1 MDKFEFKSAI
11 CTSRNKGGGVIKHHK
26 VYALKGNELYE
37 FNSVP
42 EAAEKTGCW
51 KDKIYKCCNGKLAYT
66 GGYVWSYNPLDI
78 PTEVEEWR
86 DVEGYENLY
95 QVSRKGRVRSSHK
108 GYWEVL
114 TSVVNTHGYNQYL
127 FHKNGKKKNMRGNR
141 LVAEAYIPNPDN
153 LPYVNHKDENPA
165 NDCVDN
171 LEWCTAKYNV
181 NYGTA
186 RQRTSINHSKNR
198 PVCMFDVDGVFIR
211 EFYNVNDAAKYIGG
225 NHPCVSRACSGQ
237 SITYKNKIWC
247 YKGNED
253 IVLLKVQKH
262 RDSNNFHRVEVAYPD
277 RIVIYDTISSACKE
291 LGISRDTF
299 IFNIGKQINGIS
311 WRKL

>member
-1 MDKFEFKSAI
+1 MMEFKSQI
-11 CTSRNKGGGVIKHHK
+11 CTTRNKGGGVIKHHK

-37 FNSVP
+37 FDSVP

-66 GGYVWSYNPLDI
+66 GGYIWSYKPLDI

-86 DVEGYENLY
+86 DVKGYENLY

-114 TSVVNTHGYNQYL
+114 TSVVNRHGYNQYL
-127 FHKNGKKKNMRGNR
+127 FHKNGKRKNMRGNR
-141 LVAEAYIPNPDN
+141 LVAEAYILNPDN
-153 LPYVNHKDENPA
+153 LPFVNHKDENPA

-198 PVCMFDVDGVFIR
+198 PVCMFDVDGAFIR
-211 EFYNVNDAAKYIGG
+211 EFYNLNEAAKYIQGK
-225 NHPCVSRACSGQ
+225 HTCILRCCC
-237 SITYKNKIWC
+237 NKVFC
-247 YKGNED
+247 YKGYIWRYKED
-253 IVLLKVQKH
+253 V
-262 RDSNNFHRVEVAYPD
+262 DSIADAIRQYKKSKTTNRKIEV
-277 RIVIYDTISSACKE
+277 RIKGQIKIFNSMSQASKE
-291 LGISRDTF
+291 LGISRDTLRKY
-299 IFNIGKQINGIS
+299 NHLGDIS
-311 WRKL
+311 WRKI

>member
-1 MDKFEFKSAI
+1 MEFKSQI
-11 CTSRNKGGGVIKHHK
+11 CTSLNKGGGVIKHHK

-37 FNSVP
+37 FDSVP
-42 EAAEKTGCW
+42 EAAEKTGCL

-66 GGYVWSYNPLDI
+66 GGYVWSYKPLDI

-86 DVEGYENLY
+86 DVKGYENLY

-114 TSVVNTHGYNQYL
+114 TSVVNRYGYNQYL
-127 FHKNGKKKNMRGNR
+127 FHKDGKRKNMRGNR

-153 LPYVNHKDENPA
+153 LPFVNHKDENPA

-186 RQRTSINHSKNR
+186 RQRISINHSKNR

-211 EFYNVNDAAKYIGG
+211 EFYNLNEAAKYIQGK
-225 NHPCVSRACSGQ
+225 HTCILRCCC
-237 SITYKNKIWC
+237 NKVFC
-247 YKGNED
+247 YKGYIWRYKED
-253 IVLLKVQKH
+253 V
-262 RDSNNFHRVEVAYPD
+262 DSIADAIKQYKKSKTTNRKIEVKIKGQIKIFNSMSQA
-277 RIVIYDTISSACKE
+277 SKE
-291 LGISRDTF
+291 LGISRDTLRKY
-299 IFNIGKQINGIS
+299 NNLGEIS
-311 WRKL
+311 WKII

>member
-1 MDKFEFKSAI
+1 MEKFEFKSQI
-11 CTSRNKGGGVIKHHK
+11 CTTRNKGGGVIKHHK

-37 FNSVP
+37 FDSVP

-78 PTEVEEWR
+78 PTEIEEWR

-114 TSVVNTHGYNQYL
+114 TSVINRHGYNQYL
-127 FHKNGKKKNMRGNR
+127 FHKDGKRKNMRGNR
-141 LVAEAYIPNPDN
+141 LVAEAYILNPDN
-153 LPYVNHKDENPA
+153 LPFVNHKDENPA

-186 RQRTSINHSKNR
+186 RQRASINHSKNR
-198 PVCMFDVDGVFIR
+198 PVCMFDVDGAFIR
-211 EFYNVNDAAKYIGG
+211 EFYNLNEAAKYIQGK
-225 NHPCVSRACSGQ
+225 HT
-237 SITYKNKIWC
+237 SILRCCCNKVFC
-247 YKGNED
+247 YKGHIWRYKED
-253 IVLLKVQKH
+253 V
-262 RDSNNFHRVEVAYPD
+262 DSIADAIRQYKKSKTTNRKIEV
-277 RIVIYDTISSACKE
+277 RIKGQIKIFNSMSQASKE
-291 LGISRDTF
+291 LGISRDTLRKY
-299 IFNIGKQINGIS
+299 NYLGDIS
-311 WRKL
+311 WRKI

>member
-1 MDKFEFKSAI
+1 MEFKSQI

-51 KDKIYKCCNGKLAYT
+51 KDKIYKCCNGKLVYT
-66 GGYVWSYNPLDI
+66 GGYVWSYKPLDI

-86 DVEGYENLY
+86 DVKGYENLY

-153 LPYVNHKDENPA
+153 LPFVNHKDENSA

-198 PVCMFDVDGVFIR
+198 PVCMFDVNGDFIR
-211 EFYNVNDAAKYIGG
+211 EFYNMTDAAKFVNGVHTCILRCCKNEGFYYKGYIWRYKEGTNSIVEAVAAYKKSKNTNRKIEVDIDG
-225 NHPCVSRACSGQ
+225 QKQVFNSISEASRA
-237 SITYKNKIWC
+237 
-247 YKGNED
+247 
-253 IVLLKVQKH
+253 
-262 RDSNNFHRVEVAYPD
+262 
-277 RIVIYDTISSACKE
+277 
-291 LGISRDTF
+291 LGVSRDT
-299 IFNIGKQINGIS
+299 IRKYNSKNNIK
-311 WRKL
+311 WKLI

>member
-1 MDKFEFKSAI
+1 MEFKSQI

-86 DVEGYENLY
+86 DVKGYENLY

-114 TSVVNTHGYNQYL
+114 TSVVNRHGYNQYL
-127 FHKNGKKKNMRGNR
+127 FHKDGKRKNMRGNR
-141 LVAEAYIPNPDN
+141 LVAEAYIPNPNN
-153 LPYVNHKDENPA
+153 LPFVNHKDENPA

-181 NYGTA
+181 NYGTT
-186 RQRTSINHSKNR
+186 RQRISINHSKNR
-198 PVCMFDVDGVFIR
+198 PVCMFDVDGAFIR
-211 EFYNVNDAAKYIGG
+211 EFYNLNEAAKYIQGK
-225 NHPCVSRACSGQ
+225 HTCILRCCC
-237 SITYKNKIWC
+237 NKVFC
-247 YKGNED
+247 YKGYIWRYKED
-253 IVLLKVQKH
+253 V
-262 RDSNNFHRVEVAYPD
+262 DSIADAIRQYKKSKTTNRKIEV
-277 RIVIYDTISSACKE
+277 RIKGQIKIFNSISQASKE
-291 LGISRDTF
+291 LGISRDTLRKY
-299 IFNIGKQINGIS
+299 NHLGDIS
-311 WRKL
+311 WRKI